1 MKKEQTLRSDLGRKS
16 VAQGTCRA
24 GSARET
30 PLPRPAQAACS
41 GAAFRPVG
49 AQPWEDTGF
58 FRFAPSPPGP
68 AAAPTGRLHAHAPSC
83 FRPLA
88 GVWMLEGPKQIFSSL
103 RLLGLRRG
111 LRGHRTARWLTS
123 GARGLRATLRPSPIN
138 AVWAEKQPPSLVL
151 GGTGPKPFLVSIF
164 KVPSDVFGT
173 HPTSFLLFHVFGR
186 LHNSMTNVHGCA
198 HTAAGQKSC
207 P

>member
-1 MKKEQTLRSDLGRKS
+1 MQVRGTGEAGMSEQRPGFEEPSSRPRAGGAAGRCVSVLKKEQTLRSDLGRKS

-88 GVWMLEGPKQIFSSL
+88 GVWMLAGPKQIFSSL

-123 GARGLRATLRPSPIN
+123 GARGLRATLRPSRIN
-138 AVWAEKQPPSLVL
+138 ATSVGGETASQPRSGRNWPEAIS
-151 GGTGPKPFLVSIF
+151 
-164 KVPSDVFGT
+164 
-173 HPTSFLLFHVFGR
+173 R
-186 LHNSMTNVHGCA
+186 LHL
-198 HTAAGQKSC
+198 
-207 P
+207 